1 MGVGMHQILTRN
13 VPERV
18 YQALRRRAAEH
29 HSSVEAEVRAILAQ
43 AAEEEGFVLPALLV
57 PKNASGKT
65 LAEIVSEG
73 RR

>member
-1 MGVGMHQILTRN
+1 MHQILTRN

-29 HSSVEAEVRAILAQ
+29 HASLEAEVRAILAQ
-43 AAEEEGFVLPALLV
+43 AAEDEGFALPAMLV
-57 PKNASGKT
+57 PKDASGKS
-65 LAEIVSEG
+65 LAQIVAEG